1 MKKGFKVIQLNG
13 ISGIIL
19 ALLAVCAILGSII
32 ILPVYGIK
40 FLWNTYISEGLL
52 VQTIRLSQ
60 ASLLLL
66 HVRPCT
72 LHISTQNQYFLSN
85 NLQCRPTHPSVRP
98 PGPAIPRPRLPARPS
113 PVRATIIVSVRPPR
127 FYACLST
134 NFARKAVLNQKFRG
148 GRNI

>member
-60 ASLLLL
+60 ASLLW
-66 HVRPCT
+66 
-72 LHISTQNQYFLSN
+72 
-85 NLQCRPTHPSVRP
+85 
-98 PGPAIPRPRLPARPS
+98 G
-113 PVRATIIVSVRPPR
+113 
-127 FYACLST
+127 
-134 NFARKAVLNQKFRG
+134 AVLAVIYGYLKSKIQFKLVNATTFPKDRLFNKVDYEKFVEQIKKEQEKEDEKI
-148 GRNI
+148 NH